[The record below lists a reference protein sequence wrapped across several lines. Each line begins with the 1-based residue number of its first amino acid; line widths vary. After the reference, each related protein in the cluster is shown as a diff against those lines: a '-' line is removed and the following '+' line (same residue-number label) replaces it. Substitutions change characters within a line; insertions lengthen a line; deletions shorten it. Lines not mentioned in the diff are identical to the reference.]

1 VATGIWESDK
11 WDEQA
16 MHEFVAVAMR
26 SVEPLPD
33 MSSLLQRPVWQ
44 LRAACRGRGVTEF
57 FRPDGSSRVRAT
69 VVCASCPVTED
80 CLEYALDHPS
90 LKGVWAGTSERGRH
104 RIRATLGKG
113 VEALSGPMPGTPQ
126 RSSSSPRHKSAA
138 HGHR

>member
-1 VATGIWESDK
+1 MATGIWESDK

-33 MSSLLQRPVWQ
+33 MSSLLQ
-44 LRAACRGRGVTEF
+44 
-57 FRPDGSSRVRAT
+57 
-69 VVCASCPVTED
+69 
-80 CLEYALDHPS
+80 
-90 LKGVWAGTSERGRH
+90 RH